1 MSQAEQNYSPAQLA
15 FIEALK
21 EKKFPSLDC
30 YLTIN
35 EYLSLDENGEFEH
48 IDTHVAFKVFEAG
61 YFSGTISRFASIVKA
76 AKAIWYDNGMVNR
89 EEPEEQHMAK
99 LIPWLNTWY
108 QMYPIQISAIDLE
121 LSNLSPEQLETLCC
135 GEETEQEE
143 LASALVNDFLNLIFD
158 ERYDF
163 YDLDNIANPE
173 ISEGQADE

>member
-1 MSQAEQNYSPAQLA
+1 MSQAEQNYSPVQLA

-35 EYLSLDENGEFEH
+35 NYISLDENGEFEH
-48 IDTHVAFKVFEAG
+48 IDTYVGFKVFEAG
-61 YFSGTISRFASIVKA
+61 YFAGTISRFASIVKA

-108 QMYPIQISAIDLE
+108 QMYPTQITAIDLE
-121 LSNLSPEQLETLCC
+121 LSTLSADDLETVCC
-135 GEETEQEE
+135 GEETEQEI
-143 LASALVNDFLNLIFD
+143 LASALVNNFLNLIFD

-163 YDLDNIANPE
+163 YDLDNIADPE
-173 ISEGQADE
+173 AVEGQDND

>member
-1 MSQAEQNYSPAQLA
+1 MNQAEQNYSPVQLA

-35 EYLSLDENGEFEH
+35 NYVGLDENGEFEH

-61 YFSGTISRFASIVKA
+61 YFAGTISRFASIVKA

-108 QMYPIQISAIDLE
+108 EMYPTQITAIEADLVGKNPDLLVGDE
-121 LSNLSPEQLETLCC
+121 LDAENNFETLTLC
-135 GEETEQEE
+135 
-143 LASALVNDFLNLIFD
+143 FMNLIFD

-163 YDLDNIANPE
+163 YDLENIANPE
-173 ISEGQADE
+173 SVGGQNND

>member
-1 MSQAEQNYSPAQLA
+1 MSQAEQNYSPVQLA

-35 EYLSLDENGEFEH
+35 NYISLDENGEFEH
-48 IDTHVAFKVFEAG
+48 IDTYVGFKVFEAG
-61 YFSGTISRFASIVKA
+61 YFAGTISRFASIVTA

-99 LIPWLNTWY
+99 LIPWLEKWY
-108 QMYPIQISAIDLE
+108 RMYPAQVTAIEDDLVGKNPE
-121 LSNLSPEQLETLCC
+121 LLVGDELDAENNFETL
-135 GEETEQEE
+135 T
-143 LASALVNDFLNLIFD
+143 LLFMNLIFD

-173 ISEGQADE
+173 LSEDQNND